1 MFDVKIRRII
11 KCLREE
17 FSFVHGNVLVLIVSW
32 ILMTFS
38 RPIPDTYY
46 SLFVQELGGTPFI
59 IGLIGFTS
67 FIALALVQFPGGYL
81 ADKYGR
87 RWLIVTMTFGV
98 GLAHIFYALAQSW
111 HYILVGAIIFNLC
124 LIYQPALHAIMADSL
139 PSERRGMGFSIE
151 RIVGVF
157 SVVSPLIAGF
167 LYINY
172 GLVEGVRIAYWIV
185 VIAFL
190 LAAIIR
196 LKLRETVDVNIK
208 KLDLVDVM
216 RCYPTAIRES
226 VNVWKLILRTM
237 LYLFSIHAVAS
248 FFAQM
253 CGPYYVVYATKVLSI
268 EEVQWS
274 LLIALQQA
282 CYVLLASA
290 HWKNCRCLRKKKA
303 LVMIHFITMLA
314 IPFFIYGDFTKL
326 IVFFTLSGICN
337 SMFVAYQS
345 LEADLVPREHRGKV
359 IGFTQ
364 FFEYILAS
372 IGQLLG
378 GYPLRESL
386 ASIAFSPIFSINCSL
401 RHPNTSS

>member
-216 RCYPTAIRES
+216 RRYPTAIRES

-237 LYLFSIHAVAS
+237 LYLFSIHAAVS

-253 CGPYYVVYATKVLSI
+253 CGPYYIVYATKVLSI
-268 EEVQWS
+268 EKVQWS

-282 CYVLLASA
+282 VMFCSLLP
-290 HWKNCRCLRKKKA
+290 
-303 LVMIHFITMLA
+303 I
-314 IPFFIYGDFTKL
+314 GKL
-326 IVFFTLSGICN
+326 
-337 SMFVAYQS
+337 SMFT
-345 LEADLVPREHRGKV
+345 EEKGP
-359 IGFTQ
+359 
-364 FFEYILAS
+364 
-372 IGQLLG
+372 
-378 GYPLRESL
+378 
-386 ASIAFSPIFSINCSL
+386 
-401 RHPNTSS
+401 